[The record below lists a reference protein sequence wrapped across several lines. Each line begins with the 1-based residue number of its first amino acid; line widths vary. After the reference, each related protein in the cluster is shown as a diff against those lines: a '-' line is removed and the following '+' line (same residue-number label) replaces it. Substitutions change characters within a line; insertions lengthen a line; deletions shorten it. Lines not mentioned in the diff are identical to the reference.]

1 MSHVDHIPSV
11 AREATAGLRELRHLV
26 GCLLL
31 LICLGVSLIAL
42 PRPRHVKST
51 SPVNAENYARITLGM
66 RQEEVEHVFGGPA
79 RREEGLNEPILL
91 YPVPRSFP
99 PAEVFTRNGL
109 ELRHGKRFPA
119 LALCFLV
126 DSPSSGGPQIPGLQS
141 WQVRR
146 ALAGG
151 WRPGDVLDV
160 DAIARLQT
168 VVCPRLPPLRNGL
181 PVHGKHLVISSS

>member
-42 PRPRHVKST
+42 LRPRHVKST

-79 RREEGLNEPILL
+79 RREKGLNEPILL

-109 ELRHGKRFPA
+109 ELRHGKRRLGWISSDI
-119 LALCFLV
+119 LALIEIDESRNVVRKDMLMVQHFS
-126 DSPSSGGPQIPGLQS
+126 DPGP
-141 WQVRR
+141 
-146 ALAGG
+146 AN
-151 WRPGDVLDV
+151 
-160 DAIARLQT
+160 RLM
-168 VVCPRLPPLRNGL
+168 RLLRFRER
-181 PVHGKHLVISSS
+181 